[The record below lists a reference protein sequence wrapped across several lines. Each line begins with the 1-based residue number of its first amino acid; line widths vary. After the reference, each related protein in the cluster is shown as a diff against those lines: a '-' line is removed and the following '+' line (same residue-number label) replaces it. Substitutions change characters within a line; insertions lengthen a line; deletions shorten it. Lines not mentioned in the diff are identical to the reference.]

1 MTSRLLRLVVA
12 LALPFSAGSFVAAQ
26 QVPTAASRE
35 ELPAPRGERRQ
46 QLHRLP
52 SVEEPQRLTLASVE
66 QLALRYHPS
75 LARAAAEV
83 RAERGS
89 WLQEGLYPN
98 PMLSLGE
105 QQTGSRGIAEQ
116 DGVAVQ
122 QEFVTANKL
131 RLNREVASRRV
142 AWTQQQFEAQR
153 QRVLTDVRSEF
164 FNVAIGERQR
174 QVTTELVTIANH
186 GVELAEERNK
196 GTPQGRN
203 DVLEAKIELYRVQV
217 NEVQAVNRAQMARQR
232 LAAAVGIPEI
242 ASCELDVNLNDLPPE
257 REFDETLNQITA
269 ASPEIAAARVE
280 IERAQ
285 WTLKRA
291 GVEKI
296 PNVTAYGLYNWRD
309 NGVLGGKPD
318 GAFVFS
324 LPLPLFDRNQGGVQR
339 ALAELAAAE
348 RSLAEMEFS
357 LRDRLADSFEDYANA
372 RFQARIYRDQL
383 LPAAAQALELT
394 RAAYQAGDT
403 DYNDLL
409 TSQRT
414 NATANLEYLQ
424 ALKRLRT
431 SEMVIQGLLLS
442 GSLDNTT
449 K

>member
-12 LALPFSAGSFVAAQ
+12 LALSFSAGSFVAAQ
-26 QVPTAASRE
+26 QIPAAAARE
-35 ELPAPRGERRQ
+35 ELPPPRAERRQ

-52 SVEEPQRLTLASVE
+52 RVEEPPRLTLASVE

-98 PMLSLGE
+98 PMVSLGE

-174 QVTTELVTIANH
+174 QVTTELVTIAKH

-217 NEVQAVNRAQMARQR
+217 NEVQAVNRARMARQR

-242 ASCELDVNLNDLPPE
+242 AAAEFDVNLNDLPPE
-257 REFDETLNQITA
+257 RDFEETLGQITA

-394 RAAYQAGDT
+394 RAAYRAGDT